1 MGANA
6 VKSLA
11 AIGAQQVKSGQVC
24 APRLVHDQ
32 DALEAGDESWQ
43 ERSLWKGCHG
53 QSQASKNCGEGL
65 PCLGIEKSFLSSSIM
80 CQSTVCCSWKH
91 TEYASG
97 VVVDSLCALSLY
109 IMRSRRSK

>member
-53 QSQASKNCGEGL
+53 QSQACKDCGEGL
-65 PCLGIEKSFLSSSIM
+65 PRLSIEESFLSNCAVCLSP
-80 CQSTVCCSWKH
+80 VCCPWKVH
-91 TEYASG
+91 G
-97 VVVDSLCALSLY
+97 VYIRCSSSALRALCHCTS
-109 IMRSRRSK
+109 